1 MESTSLI
8 AIIIFISIQGLLA
21 FYYVK
26 LGKLGFWSLANKLPE
41 EFMEFAEKN
50 DHVWKVSNS
59 SIKDIGSEYIGP
71 FKMAVFGSTFSIY
84 ALSDSLEKS
93 QAEFIA
99 IYGNDIPK
107 KSFPFPSLLFL
118 IYPILAMADHPNP
131 SPEVIETLGYGFT
144 NLGYLLF
151 AAIIP
156 GSFRIFG
163 MEHRAQIFIRA
174 LISFGIGVVL
184 VNV

>member
-8 AIIIFISIQGLLA
+8 AIIIFIGIQGLLA

-26 LGKLGFWSLANKLPE
+26 LGNLGFWSLANKLPE
-41 EFMEFAEKN
+41 EFMEFADKN
-50 DHVWKVSNS
+50 DHIWKVSNS
-59 SIKDIGSEYIGP
+59 SIKDIGSEYTGP
-71 FKMAVFGSTFSIY
+71 FKMAIFGSTVSIY
-84 ALSDSLEKS
+84 AFNDGLEKS
-93 QAEFIA
+93 QAEFIT

-163 MEHRAQIFIRA
+163 MEHRTQILIRG
-174 LISFGIGVVL
+174 LITFGIGVVL
-184 VNV
+184 VNF

>member
-1 MESTSLI
+1 MEPTLLI
-8 AIIIFISIQGLLA
+8 AIIIFIGIQGLLA

-26 LGKLGFWSLANKLPE
+26 LGKLEFWSLANKLPD

-50 DHVWKVSNS
+50 DHVWIVSNS
-59 SIKDIGSEYIGP
+59 SIKDIGSDYIGP
-71 FKMAVFGSTFSIY
+71 FKMVVFGNTYSLY
-84 ALSDSLEKS
+84 ALSDGLEKS
-93 QAEFIA
+93 QAEFIT
-99 IYGNDIPK
+99 IYGDDIPK
-107 KSFPFPSLLFL
+107 KSFPLPSLLFL
-118 IYPILAMADHPNP
+118 IYPILAMANHPNP

-156 GSFRIFG
+156 GSFKIFG
-163 MEHRAQIFIRA
+163 MEHRAQISIRA
-174 LISFGIGVVL
+174 LMAFGIGVFL